1 MMKGRKTKQRQLIL
15 EELQK
20 TTSHPSAEWLHRQV
34 QEKMPRIS
42 LGTVYRNLTV
52 LKEKGA
58 IQELPRVGNQS
69 RYDGNPAPHYHFL
82 CIKCGRIDD
91 IDAPALAAVGAEVA
105 KRNSQYTIVGH
116 HVQFYGFCPLCKGAE
131 GGDLPPDNTK
141 EAKGDGPDGD

>member
-1 MMKGRKTKQRQLIL
+1 MVKGRKTKQRQLIL

-52 LKEKGA
+52 LKEKGV

-69 RYDGNPAPHYHFL
+69 RYDANPAPHYHFF
-82 CIKCGRIDD
+82 CTKCGRIDD
-91 IDAPALAAVGAEVA
+91 IVAPAQEEVSTEVA
-105 KRNSQYTIVGH
+105 KTNSQYVIVGY
-116 HVQFYGFCPLCKGAE
+116 HVQFYGFCPLCQGTE
-131 GGDLPPDNTK
+131 D
-141 EAKGDGPDGD
+141 GDGPLGKHYSKRQEEMG